1 MDLVKNDFIE
11 FIKKRKSTRSFIYQK
26 IDKDTIFD
34 ILDCARWAP
43 SGNNSQPWR
52 VCVVIHP
59 TVKRMISELSKHG
72 GIIEDAYVNLVVFL
86 DLERG
91 YSRTKD
97 IQAIGAFMQNLLLG
111 AHSQDDIGAVW
122 IGEILDR
129 KEEVNEIFKFPT
141 NKFELMG
148 IIAIGHIDEA
158 REKAREKDRDRRPLD
173 EFIDWY

>member
-11 FIKKRKSTRSFIYQK
+11 FIKQRKSSRNFIYQK
-26 IDKDTIFD
+26 IEKETILT
-34 ILDCARWAP
+34 ILECARWAP

-59 TVKRMISELSKHG
+59 TVKRMLSELSKYG
-72 GIIEDAYVNLVVFL
+72 GIIEDAYVNLVIFL

-91 YSRTKD
+91 YNRVKD
-97 IQAIGAFMQNLLLG
+97 AQAIGAFMENILLG
-111 AHSQDDIGAVW
+111 VHAYDDLGAVW

-129 KEEVNEIFKFPT
+129 KEEVNEIFKFS
-141 NKFELMG
+141 NDKFELMG
-148 IIAIGHIDEA
+148 IIAIGVVDEA
-158 REKAREKDRDRRPLD
+158 REKVSEKERKRRPID